1 MCNGWIHSGL
11 GVGNL
16 EAYTLSSSRQKV
28 NPRLVRGELCSQ
40 PVTWS
45 SANVPTCPF
54 WMTASKA
61 TAERQG
67 LLLTTNTKEFSIL
80 TFDFAEEE
88 TRARSG
94 SQIQIR
100 LQGTLVGVLSVES
113 YSGEPASFGWP

>member
-1 MCNGWIHSGL
+1 MGW

-16 EAYTLSSSRQKV
+16 EAYTLSSSCQKV
-28 NPRLVRGELCSQ
+28 NPRLLRGEICSSLSLGVMQ
-40 PVTWS
+40 
-45 SANVPTCPF
+45 NVPTCPF

-100 LQGTLVGVLSVES
+100 LQGTLVRVLSVES
-113 YSGEPASFGWP
+113 YSGEPASFSWP